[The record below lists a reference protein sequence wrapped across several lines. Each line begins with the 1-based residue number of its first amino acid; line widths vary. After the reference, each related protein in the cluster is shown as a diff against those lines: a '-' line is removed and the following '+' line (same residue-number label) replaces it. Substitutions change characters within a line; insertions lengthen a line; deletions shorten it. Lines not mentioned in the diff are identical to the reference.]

1 MGGTPKG
8 KRRYSERDWQPY
20 EDVILKQII
29 DDGGDYDDVAAAVG
43 RTRTGVV
50 LHARKIHYRMMHS
63 TKQLTA
69 RDVQRLLGIGD
80 AKTVASWIEK
90 FGWLEARRSGA
101 QTIHRISWPALLA
114 MLRNR
119 MTWMAWSPHKIADET
134 LREWAVKLRKGKSHW
149 ISAGD
154 LARRFGVVP
163 AVPQSWIERGDF
175 IPGKTCFKYG
185 KVHGDIEARSQSGDV
200 QIRDAGDRL
209 DVESLSGDVVITG
222 VKGESTINTVSGSV
236 TLTAAR
242 GNINIESVSGD
253 LDARDIV
260 ARQIRMHTTSGD
272 VSFAGAILDAGRY
285 EFNAFSGEIVLA
297 LPNDTGAELS
307 VSTFSGGIESDFPIT
322 LKPGE
327 HGIGAAQAKRL
338 NFTVGRG
345 TARIIAETFSG
356 DITLKRH
363 R

>member
-1 MGGTPKG
+1 MANLLIVLVAAIALAVPAPASAQTSAERAQEARQRAAERAQERAERDRERAFERRERERAGALDTVVIFDARGTLSVNCAGGTVIVTG
-8 KRRYSERDWQPY
+8 AERNEIRVRARTENGAIRFTSTGTRASLEP
-20 EDVILKQII
+20 VSGRGCS
-29 DDGGDYDDVAAAVG
+29 DGHFEVTVPVGTRVAA
-43 RTRTGVV
+43 TT
-50 LHARKIHYRMMHS
+50 
-63 TKQLTA
+63 
-69 RDVQRLLGIGD
+69 
-80 AKTVASWIEK
+80 W
-90 FGWLEARRSGA
+90 SG
-101 QTIHRISWPALLA
+101 SV
-114 MLRNR
+114 
-119 MTWMAWSPHKIADET
+119 S
-134 LREWAVKLRKGKSHW
+134 VKG
-149 ISAGD
+149 
-154 LARRFGVVP
+154 
-163 AVPQSWIERGDF
+163 
-175 IPGKTCFKYG
+175 
-185 KVHGDIEARSQSGDV
+185 VHGDIDARSQSGDV

-209 DVESLSGDVVITG
+209 DVESLSGDVVIRG
-222 VKGESTINTVSGSV
+222 VKGESTITTVSGSV

-242 GNINIESVSGD
+242 GNISIESVSGD
-253 LDARDIV
+253 LDLSDIV

-297 LPNDTGAELS
+297 LPNDIGAELN

-322 LKPGE
+322 LKAGE